1 MAQLANN
8 LFGRAVIV
16 FLMLA
21 IIKLEQPANA
31 LTPTVVVVAGIS
43 ILANFL
49 QFSKALSPIDYTAV
63 KVTDGKFSQSLKAFL
78 PIVFIVVGN
87 VKVYNNLQPSK
98 TLIGIYYI
106 FVAEIVT
113 DFKAVQPLN
122 ELSPNVAIDAGRVI
136 VSKAVQPS
144 KALFDNKVIVL
155 VP

>member
-63 KVTDGKFSQSLKAFL
+63 KVTD
-78 PIVFIVVGN
+78 
-87 VKVYNNLQPSK
+87 
-98 TLIGIYYI
+98 
-106 FVAEIVT
+106 
-113 DFKAVQPLN
+113 FKAVQPLN